1 MALGVHSFK
10 AEVCATYLQSLIDCY
25 IPVCHPL
32 HLLLTRQ
39 ALTEVSVLSDLLQ
52 ITQNHRQ
59 YLVLDPAAV
68 PQPTGVS
75 PVFQYLAKKKVFA
88 SRGCH
93 SNILTWPLWCI
104 QSQALS
110 VAAGILRSGTKTLS
124 KISSKS
130 EREFHKTL
138 LQLRERWKLRRT
150 PTGIVGDLSFCQME
164 KSMSP
169 WMGTGRWKEGSG
181 GGCLLLLLVSAL
193 QFEVHKREGLGTDL
207 GNILSITI
215 PRELRGRSEV
225 VVFISDKPVRG
236 KRWWWQGLVALF
248 HHQSQ
253 WIPLTPLPY
262 PLLPP
267 PPTLSFP
274 LSLPSPSPSSPFP
287 SPPPPSRSRLTECNS
302 KASTV
307 G

>member
-169 WMGTGRWKEGSG
+169 WMGTGRCFIGWKG
-181 GGCLLLLLVSAL
+181 
-193 QFEVHKREGLGTDL
+193 REWRRVF
-207 GNILSITI
+207 IAALSISFAVWSTQARRSGDW
-215 PRELRGRSEV
+215 PREHSVYHYSPGA
-225 VVFISDKPVRG
+225 KG
-236 KRWWWQGLVALF
+236 KEWGCCL
-248 HHQSQ
+248 HQRQ
-253 WIPLTPLPY
+253 ACK
-262 PLLPP
+262 
-267 PPTLSFP
+267 
-274 LSLPSPSPSSPFP
+274 
-287 SPPPPSRSRLTECNS
+287 R
-302 KASTV
+302 
-307 G
+307 